1 MDSIIIIV
9 HIVLALAIIGFV
21 LIQQGKGADAGASF
35 GSGASQTV
43 FGSKGSGNFLSRRTS
58 FLVAGF
64 FVTSLLLAV
73 YASNRAQQ
81 VREVGL
87 PSEEALQQLQQ
98 DTPVVDEKPAAA
110 TDEVPNVNDA
120 GDDK

>member
-9 HIVLALAIIGFV
+9 HIVLALAIVGFV
-21 LIQQGKGADAGASF
+21 LMQQGKGADAGASF

-43 FGSKGSGNFLSRRTS
+43 FGSKGSGNFLSRTTS

-64 FVTSLLLAV
+64 FVTSLLLGM

-81 VREVGL
+81 AQQIGL
-87 PSEEALQQLQQ
+87 PSEEAVKQLQQ
-98 DTPVVDEKPAAA
+98 DTPVVDEQDNVPAAEQPKVEEGTA
-110 TDEVPNVNDA
+110 Q
-120 GDDK
+120 